1 MAQQVGPRGGPED
14 NFPLAARLQQVG
26 IPARTSQSITAAT
39 SSALQDPALRA
50 RVKAHIPRMSPP
62 RAAAQGAH
70 EQGRR
75 EQESAAVPQLP
86 LHGTLSG
93 DEAAGPPDEQSS
105 EGEGDSSV
113 LRLALSAA
121 LLVDSG
127 DDATAVAV
135 SAVVLSW
142 LWSRLCEAVAQRSAQ
157 RQAPPRRR
165 VAGTRPSVAP
175 AEGASTPRDAL
186 VVRQGACIKS
196 DGGQSG
202 ECSPPFL
209 DEEQCEVMAGAV
221 LFLVLAT
228 LMALDAPD
236 GEDILGAA
244 VRVVGLARGAFRDRS
259 AVE

>member
-186 VVRQGACIKS
+186 VVRQGA
-196 DGGQSG
+196 G